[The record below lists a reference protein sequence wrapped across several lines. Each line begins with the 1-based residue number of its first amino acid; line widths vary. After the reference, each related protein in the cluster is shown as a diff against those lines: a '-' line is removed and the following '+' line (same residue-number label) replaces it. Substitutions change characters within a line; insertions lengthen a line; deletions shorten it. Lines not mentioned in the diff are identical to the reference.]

1 MSGEVAT
8 TEDNVPKG
16 LVVWR
21 EAVGRAHTSAQLAMA
36 LYMLE
41 ASIAWDKS
49 IMKAVSSVSSAS
61 GKGSSVGIR
70 LILLYHSFCHRFSS
84 LPIPHLV
91 TCWIQVLES
100 HWKKLLNGLTTH
112 LISNAFY
119 HMACIASLPTLF
131 TSLLFICNIKH
142 TCLSFL

>member
-1 MSGEVAT
+1 MGIRVPLHSDVDFGSYCFHCSTGDVNLSGMSGEVTT

-70 LILLYHSFCHRFSS
+70 LILLFHSFFITSPS
-84 LPIPHLV
+84 IPYLHLV
-91 TCWIQVLES
+91 T
-100 HWKKLLNGLTTH
+100 H
-112 LISNAFY
+112 
-119 HMACIASLPTLF
+119 
-131 TSLLFICNIKH
+131 
-142 TCLSFL
+142 

>member
-8 TEDNVPKG
+8 TDDNVPKG

-70 LILLYHSFCHRFSS
+70 LILLFSFIFSFI
-84 LPIPHLV
+84 LHL
-91 TCWIQVLES
+91 LS
-100 HWKKLLNGLTTH
+100 
-112 LISNAFY
+112 
-119 HMACIASLPTLF
+119 PTLTF
-131 TSLLFICNIKH
+131 ILSELSLKNNLK
-142 TCLSFL
+142 SYKRV

>member
-1 MSGEVAT
+1 MLYLHSDTDFSSVCFHCSTGDVNLSGMSGEVAT

-70 LILLYHSFCHRFSS
+70 LILLFHSFFHRFSFF
-84 LPIPHLV
+84 PKPHLV
-91 TCWIQVLES
+91 TC
-100 HWKKLLNGLTTH
+100 
-112 LISNAFY
+112 
-119 HMACIASLPTLF
+119 
-131 TSLLFICNIKH
+131 
-142 TCLSFL
+142 